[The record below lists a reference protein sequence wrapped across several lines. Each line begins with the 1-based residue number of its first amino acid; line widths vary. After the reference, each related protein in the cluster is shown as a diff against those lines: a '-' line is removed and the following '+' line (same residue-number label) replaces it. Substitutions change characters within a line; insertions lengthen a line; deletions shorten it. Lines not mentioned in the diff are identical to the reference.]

1 MVIHNFLFEKYTDRF
16 ESLWFGFKSLSAN
29 FISSLLSKSSEFGIT
44 FDIVNELEMMQNKLL
59 YKYLDLIFIFVRN
72 RPSLK
77 MFGTWIKMP
86 FFVGVQIQLLSAIS
100 IWNLPLEIRI
110 HHRVIR
116 IHSSHFISV
125 CILLIWIR
133 ILSVWIRILT
143 LELRFL
149 SVLSEGF
156 ALGVR
161 FIPETLSNLIRNNNT
176 SVLVSSKSNKG

>member
-1 MVIHNFLFEKYTDRF
+1 M
-16 ESLWFGFKSLSAN
+16 
-29 FISSLLSKSSEFGIT
+29 
-44 FDIVNELEMMQNKLL
+44 
-59 YKYLDLIFIFVRN
+59 DLIFIFFRN
-72 RPSLK
+72 KPNPKISE
-77 MFGTWIKMP
+77 TWTKIP
-86 FFVGVQIQLLSAIS
+86 FFVGVHIQLLSAAS

-110 HHRVIR
+110 HHREIR

-125 CILLIWIR
+125 CILLIWIW

-156 ALGVR
+156 ALRVR

-176 SVLVSSKSNKG
+176 SVLVLSKLNKANQSPPFWWWQNTYQMNQEYSP